1 MVGSISSLRKHAN
14 LLLYWINFP
23 KKMISLKHW
32 TGETKPAYENI
43 SIFTVNKCWRSTEE
57 CTTISADFALEGLMP
72 QKEDQYATWR
82 EYMSKYMLLIY
93 DLFMFC
99 VEFFR
104 GIYIVLLFRFLYSIF
119 STWKWRH
126 FTRKWLIHCDARRKL
141 LIINNS
147 IW

>member
-57 CTTISADFALEGLMP
+57 CTTISADFALGLMP

-104 GIYIVLLFRFLYSIF
+104 GIYIVCCYFVFCIRYFPRENGVISQENDSFIVMQEG
-119 STWKWRH
+119 S
-126 FTRKWLIHCDARRKL
+126 C
-141 LIINNS
+141 
-147 IW
+147 